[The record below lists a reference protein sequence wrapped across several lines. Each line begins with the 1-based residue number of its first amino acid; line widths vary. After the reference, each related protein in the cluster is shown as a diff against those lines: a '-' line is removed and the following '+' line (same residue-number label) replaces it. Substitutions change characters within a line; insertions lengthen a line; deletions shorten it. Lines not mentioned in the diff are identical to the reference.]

1 MESSTLKFNFVADPS
16 LNLLVSIKTSLY
28 KYLKRMFKMA
38 SSNLQDN
45 SDMQGSLIRFRPN
58 RVCDIAKV
66 WL

>member
-28 KYLKRMFKMA
+28 KYLKRMFKLA
-38 SSNLQDN
+38 SNNLQDN

>member
-38 SSNLQDN
+38 SNNLQDN
-45 SDMQGSLIRFRPN
+45 SDMQGSFIRFRPN